1 MTTRWT
7 FKAEPG
13 IFVEIADIAH
23 QYPQGKV
30 TTQPSLGLIPGQKYP
45 SDDPNASDQRDWARL
60 AAYVRWLNETCP
72 ENVSYKLLY
81 LTRHGTGVHN
91 KVHAEVGSEAWNSK
105 VSFQDGN
112 DKETWFDAFLTEVGI
127 QQAAELNTFW
137 TNLIDID
144 GAPLPEIL
152 YTSPLARCLQTTS
165 LVFSSLMSSHS
176 ATFRPMVKELLRER
190 ITMHTC
196 DFRRPRTWIA
206 ESYPNYKI
214 EEGFTEDDGFRKRSG
229 PETREEHVERKH
241 RALEEIFEEAR
252 DSQFLSLTV
261 HSYAIRAI
269 QAAVGAGVCRTREG
283 TSIALLVRGE
293 RQGQVNGAAEG

>member
-1 MTTRWT
+1 MTTWT

-60 AAYVRWLNETCP
+60 TAYVRWLNETCP
-72 ENVSYKLLY
+72 ENVCYKLLY

-91 KVHAEVGSEAWNSK
+91 KVHAEVGSEAWNSR
-105 VSFQDGN
+105 
-112 DKETWFDAFLTEVGI
+112 AFNK
-127 QQAAELNTFW
+127 QLNSTLSGPISS
-137 TNLIDID
+137 TSTAHLS
-144 GAPLPEIL
+144 PEIL

-176 ATFRPMVKELLRER
+176 AEFQPLVKELLRER

-196 DFRRPRTWIA
+196 DFRRSRTWIV

-229 PETREEHVERKH
+229 PETEEEHVERKQ

-252 DSQFLSLTV
+252 DIQFLSLTV

-269 QAAVGAGVCRTREG
+269 QAAVGASVCRTREG
-283 TSIALLVRGE
+283 TSLALLVRGE
-293 RQGQVNGAAEG
+293 RRGLVNGTAEG